1 MFIDTHA
8 HLFYPNFSQ
17 RDGFPEGELD
27 EIISK
32 AKQDGVDY
40 ILVPATDLKS
50 AEQVIELTKKYD
62 MIYGAVGIHPH
73 DTKDWDLSCIP
84 KIEKLAKN
92 KKIVAIGEIG
102 LDYYYDFSPKEKQ
115 IEAFKAQIELA
126 LKLDLPVIIHNR
138 DSDEDMMEIIR
149 SYCGAGLKAQF
160 HCYNGSLEDAM
171 ELVGMNYMIS
181 FTGNITFKKADNLRK
196 ILQHIPPENLL
207 LETDSPFM
215 TPVPHR
221 GKRNEPSYVKYV
233 AEKIAELHKL
243 RIEDVARITS
253 FNAFRIFGIGSKP
266 ETAFT
271 YKLGNSLY
279 INVTNR
285 CNAHCT
291 FCRRK
296 DNPVLRG
303 YNLGMERSKEP
314 SSEVF
319 IKEIGNPKN
328 YNEIVF
334 CGYGEPTIRWDV
346 VKAIS
351 KYVKDNGGKTRLN
364 TNGHGNIINK
374 KNIAPEMKGLID
386 VVSISLNTF
395 NPKQYSELVGL
406 DTSYFDEMIDFSK
419 KSKPFVE
426 KIVMTIVSISE
437 VDIERARKITEE
449 EIGAEFRIREFFS
462 SEG

>member
-8 HLFYPNFSQ
+8 HLFYPNF
-17 RDGFPEGELD
+17 EGELD
-27 EIISK
+27 EVISR
-32 AKQDGVDY
+32 AKQNRIDY
-40 ILVPATDLKS
+40 ILVPATDLKT

-62 MIYGAVGIHPH
+62 MVYGAVGVHPH
-73 DTKDWDLSCIP
+73 DTKDWDESLIP
-84 KIEKLAKN
+84 KIEKLANN

-126 LKLDLPVIIHNR
+126 LKLDMPVIIHNR

-149 SYCGAGLKAQF
+149 SYCGSGLKGQF
-160 HCYNGSLEDAM
+160 HCFNGSVEDAM
-171 ELVGMNYMIS
+171 ELVGMNFMIS
-181 FTGNITFKKADNLRK
+181 FTGNITYKKADNLRR

-221 GKRNEPSYVKYV
+221 GKRNEPAYVKLV

-243 RIEDVARITS
+243 RIEDVAKITS

-271 YKLGNSLY
+271 YKLGDSLY

-285 CNAHCT
+285 CNAHCV
-291 FCRRK
+291 FCQRK
-296 DNPVLRG
+296 EKPFIRG
-303 YNLGMERSKEP
+303 YNLGMERSREP
-314 SSEVF
+314 SADVY
-319 IKEIGNPKN
+319 IKEIGDPKV
-328 YNEIVF
+328 YHEIVF
-334 CGYGEPTIRWDV
+334 CGYGEPVIRWDV
-346 VKAIS
+346 VKEIS
-351 KYVKDNGGKTRLN
+351 RYVKANGGKTRLN
-364 TNGHGNIINK
+364 TNGHGNSINK
-374 KNIAPEMKGLID
+374 RNITPEMKGLID

-395 NPKQYSELVGL
+395 DPKQYSELVGL
-406 DTSYFDEMIDFSK
+406 ETSYFDEMIEFAK

-426 KIVMTIVSISE
+426 KVVMSIVSIDE

-449 EIGAEFRIREFFS
+449 EIGAEFRVREYF
-462 SEG
+462 